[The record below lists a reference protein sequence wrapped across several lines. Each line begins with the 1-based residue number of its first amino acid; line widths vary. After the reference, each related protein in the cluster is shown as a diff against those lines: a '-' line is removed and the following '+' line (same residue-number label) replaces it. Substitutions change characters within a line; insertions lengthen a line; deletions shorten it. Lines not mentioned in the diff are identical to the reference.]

1 MEDLAGALLLKAGW
15 EAGGRAGGRA
25 GGSEGGAEPCCAS
38 RPRAWRGAPPGRRH
52 SRCGQRT
59 GMCMRSCWYG
69 MPFARRL
76 CSYSAPGKA
85 KTAPSRRAAVPCRA
99 SGVQPRGRS
108 EHHYRH
114 RLAPARGGGA
124 AGGGGAGAAGRDARA
139 LPADLARGRQRERAR
154 GRAGRGGAG
163 RGGAGR
169 GGAGRG
175 GAGRGGAG
183 RGGAGRG
190 GQRCLC
196 VGTPLLLSCGFPGC
210 FAGAASRAALCVRQL
225 AHERCGYS
233 CRGGPAVASAIG
245 AGCVPDPA
253 HWQRH
258 AGPPAVPLAPT
269 CLSTGHPPSRP
280 PICVHS
286 PPAPRRRPSPSPT
299 PSSWRWGRARR
310 WASCGGACRRGWSC
324 QRRSLRSGAPSP
336 ARECQDGAKTA
347 RVPCS

>member
-1 MEDLAGALLLKAGW
+1 MLSPAVQAGPEPGGALRLAAVTAGVGSVRVCACGLAGMACLLLA
-15 EAGGRAGGRA
+15 A
-25 GGSEGGAEPCCAS
+25 CA
-38 RPRAWRGAPPGRRH
+38 RTLPRARQRLPP
-52 SRCGQRT
+52 
-59 GMCMRSCWYG
+59 
-69 MPFARRL
+69 
-76 CSYSAPGKA
+76 
-85 KTAPSRRAAVPCRA
+85 AAALPCRA
-99 SGVQPRGRS
+99 VPQVFN
-108 EHHYRH
+108 
-114 RLAPARGGGA
+114 
-124 AGGGGAGAAGRDARA
+124 
-139 LPADLARGRQRERAR
+139 PADAVSTITDTAWHLRAEAVPPEEEGLDQPGAMHVHCLQISREGGNVSAR
-154 GRAGRGGAG
+154 
-163 RGGAGR
+163 
-169 GGAGRG
+169 GAGRG